1 MRGIDTLEDLVEGI
15 STLRIEAHFI
25 IEDEDLLYEFL
36 DHMDDAESVV
46 NKLLMKNE
54 EEE

>member
-1 MRGIDTLEDLVEGI
+1 MRINTLGDLADAI
-15 STLRIEAHFI
+15 RTLRIEAHFI

-46 NKLLMKNE
+46 NKINKE